1 MEEVDD
7 LGVLNVQD
15 SIRGIAANFHIISET
30 LIVLLLDG
38 LQGFGGRWTLVC
50 ALEVA
55 DEHGT

>member
-1 MEEVDD
+1 MF
-7 LGVLNVQD
+7 
-15 SIRGIAANFHIISET
+15 RIAFVALQKIFTYSQT
-30 LIVLLLDG
+30 LIMLLLDG